1 MATFYLSTFSMIDDK
16 KRREEA
22 LRIMYLFQR
31 ERKKKGGEIVLFSIS
46 IQSVK
51 KFRFV
56 WKGDGF
62 VKRALNAFCHF
73 FHPRESPNAHGKK
86 EFTPPI
92 ASSLSRPR
100 LCIVRYCSPRPTSH
114 PSFHFISVWIV
125 FFSIISIG
133 RFPKN
138 VFEISISAEAYL
150 RTRRK
155 PPDVGLRLISERLF
169 VGIEI
174 RLDRGF
180 DETNCRGGR
189 VDESRVAGG
198 REVARRDNGRW
209 RRQKSIGFP
218 TWIPIPWMDF

>member
-16 KRREEA
+16 KRRKEA

-86 EFTPPI
+86 EFRPPI

-100 LCIVRYCSPRPTSH
+100 LCIVRYCSPASH
-114 PSFHFISVWIV
+114 FTPLVPFH
-125 FFSIISIG
+125 
-133 RFPKN
+133 
-138 VFEISISAEAYL
+138 L
-150 RTRRK
+150 
-155 PPDVGLRLISERLF
+155 
-169 VGIEI
+169 
-174 RLDRGF
+174 RLDRVLLDYF
-180 DETNCRGGR
+180 HRSFSEKCFRDIDIDWSVSPNSQKASRRWPPSNKWTIIRG
-189 VDESRVAGG
+189 D
-198 REVARRDNGRW
+198 RDP
-209 RRQKSIGFP
+209 IG
-218 TWIPIPWMDF
+218 